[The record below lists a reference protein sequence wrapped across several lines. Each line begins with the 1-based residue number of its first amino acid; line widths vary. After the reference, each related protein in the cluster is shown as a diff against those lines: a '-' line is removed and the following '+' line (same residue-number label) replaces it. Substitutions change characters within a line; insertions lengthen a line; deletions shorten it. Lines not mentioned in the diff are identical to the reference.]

1 LPRLIETR
9 VLKPE
14 KSVDEEEAFVS
25 GRDFAENGAF
35 VFQNLRAGEYEVMI
49 EADGYKTA
57 RITRTVVPGDF
68 RQDTMQPISLEPV
81 Q

>member
-1 LPRLIETR
+1 
-9 VLKPE
+9 
-14 KSVDEEEAFVS
+14 VDEEEAFIS
-25 GRDFAENGAF
+25 GLDFASNRFFA
-35 VFQNLRAGEYEVMI
+35 FQNLRAGQYEVTI

-68 RQDTMQPISLEPV
+68 REDMMQPISLEPL

>member
-1 LPRLIETR
+1 
-9 VLKPE
+9 
-14 KSVDEEEAFVS
+14 VDAEEALIS
-25 GRDFAENGAF
+25 GLDFASNGFFA
-35 VFQNLRAGEYEVMI
+35 FQNLRAGEYEVTI

-68 RQDTMQPISLEPV
+68 RQETMQPISLEPL